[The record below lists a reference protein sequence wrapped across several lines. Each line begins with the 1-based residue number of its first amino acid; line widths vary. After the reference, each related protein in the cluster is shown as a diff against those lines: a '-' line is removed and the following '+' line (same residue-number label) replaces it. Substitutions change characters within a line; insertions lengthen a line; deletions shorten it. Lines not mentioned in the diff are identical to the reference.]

1 MVFCIRR
8 NEIEKYSIVIPV
20 FNSNKTLETLYN
32 CLISVFESITEDF
45 EIIFVDDGSI
55 DNSWEILEKL
65 YEKDKK
71 VKIIQLMRNFGQ
83 HNALMCGFSLA
94 NGEYI
99 ITLDDDLQNPPEE
112 IPKLIDKIKQGYD
125 IVYGEYIS
133 KKHKWFRNIGS
144 SFIQMVY
151 KKIFNVSHNLTSF
164 RIIKKELIKQILNYN
179 KNYTFVDGLIAW
191 NTKNIGVCN
200 VSHNKRLDGKSGYNI
215 KKLLTLAFNLI
226 TNFSIFPLQIVSILG
241 FSFAILGFIMGI
253 IFFLKKIIF
262 DIPITGY
269 TSLIISITLFS
280 GIQLITLGFIGEYIG
295 RIHLNINQKPQ
306 YNIRQIKINEK

>member
-1 MVFCIRR
+1 M
-8 NEIEKYSIVIPV
+8 EKYSIVVPV
-20 FNSNKTLETLYN
+20 YNSEKSLEILYN
-32 CLISVFESITEDF
+32 RLTSVFKSISENF
-45 EIIFVDDGSI
+45 EIIFVDDAST
-55 DNSWEILEKL
+55 DNSWKELEKL
-65 YEKDKK
+65 YYENNKK

-83 HNALMCGFSLA
+83 HNALICGFHFA
-94 NGEYI
+94 KGDYI

-125 IVYGEYIS
+125 LVYGEYIS

-144 SFIQMVY
+144 SFIQIVY
-151 KKIFNVSHNLTSF
+151 KKLFNLPHKLTSF
-164 RIIKKELIKQILNYN
+164 RIIKKEIINSILNYN
-179 KNYTFVDGLIAW
+179 KNYTFIDGLIAW
-191 NTKNIGVCN
+191 QTKNIGVCN
-200 VSHNKRLDGKSGYNI
+200 VVHDNRLQGKSGYSI

-241 FSFAILGFIMGI
+241 FLFAILAFIMTI
-253 IFFLKKIIF
+253 VFFFKKIFF

-280 GIQLITLGFIGEYIG
+280 GIQLITLGLIGEYIG

-306 YNIRQIKINEK
+306 YNIRQIKTNEEQSIN